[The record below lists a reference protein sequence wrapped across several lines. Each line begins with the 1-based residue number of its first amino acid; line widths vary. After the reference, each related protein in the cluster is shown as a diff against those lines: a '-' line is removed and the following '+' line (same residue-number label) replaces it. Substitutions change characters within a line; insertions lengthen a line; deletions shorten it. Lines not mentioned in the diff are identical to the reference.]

1 MTKYKAALMA
11 EVEAK
16 VNELEKK
23 VELLAK
29 AVSMMMLE
37 GEELSEDEIKEIRS
51 RLSDWL
57 RGKRG
62 EFVDLDFEYYP
73 YFSTR
78 SLRNPSQAPF
88 SFFHV

>member
-1 MTKYKAALMA
+1 MAILMA
-11 EVEAK
+11 EGEAK

-37 GEELSEDEIKEIRS
+37 GEELPEDEVKEIRS
-51 RLSDWL
+51 RLNDWL

-62 EFVDLDFEYYP
+62 EFVDLEEI
-73 YFSTR
+73 
-78 SLRNPSQAPF
+78 A
-88 SFFHV
+88 

>member
-1 MTKYKAALMA
+1 MAILMA
-11 EVEAK
+11 EGEAK

-37 GEELSEDEIKEIRS
+37 GEELPEDEVKEIRS
-51 RLSDWL
+51 RLNDWL

-62 EFVDLDFEYYP
+62 EFVDLKEI
-73 YFSTR
+73 
-78 SLRNPSQAPF
+78 A
-88 SFFHV
+88 

>member
-1 MTKYKAALMA
+1 MA

-16 VNELEKK
+16 VYELEKK

-57 RGKRG
+57 RGKRE
-62 EFVDLDFEYYP
+62 EFVDLEEI
-73 YFSTR
+73 
-78 SLRNPSQAPF
+78 A
-88 SFFHV
+88 